1 MKIDGFQLKQMES
14 VLERGRAVWSCAG
27 SCAEPCAEPC
37 AGLVRAC
44 AVGFGDPLCSWPAGP
59 LKIKVFPLTRGERLP
74 PRLIRRLRRQA
85 QMHSPHFVSAAVR
98 LSRSHLACFPSPVMR
113 QLVRPRPVG
122 KNKKTVKLHE
132 HIHIYIYL
140 YKLIYIYI

>member
-44 AVGFGDPLCSWPAGP
+44 AVGFGDPLCSRPAGP
-59 LKIKVFPLTRGERLP
+59 LKIKVFPLTRGKRLP

-98 LSRSHLACFPSPVMR
+98 LSRSHLACFPSPVMW
-113 QLVRPRPVG
+113 QLVRPRPVR
-122 KNKKTVKLHE
+122 KNTKNM
-132 HIHIYIYL
+132 
-140 YKLIYIYI
+140 